1 MSKAITF
8 KYRSRLAQQLAQPGG
23 RTVADAVRRAEN
35 GVETHREASMQV
47 VAAILT
53 KLEHASTAREP
64 GSGQAIYDLAAS
76 LVDLAGFFDTG
87 PLYAAAYSLCELT
100 DAMLAGGIWDWPSV
114 EVHVRALRLILADG
128 CSDGEMSRVI
138 MAGLS
143 ALVARAR

>member
-1 MSKAITF
+1 VSKAITF

-23 RTVADAVRRAEN
+23 RTIADAVRRAEN
-35 GVETHREASMQV
+35 GVETHREASMQA

-64 GSGQAIYDLAAS
+64 DSGQAIYDLAAS

-100 DAMLAGGIWDWPSV
+100 DAMLAGGTWDWPSV

-128 CSDGEMSRVI
+128 CSDGEMSRII